1 MTNRMSN
8 LDRTLH
14 LVRALTESIE
24 GLTLDE
30 MASEVSV
37 KRRTVERMRD
47 VIQMHFDL
55 DDITYGRSK
64 RFRIRIPGAHTRPNA
79 QEVAALQAV
88 VDAGQRDGTP
98 QSDGLRACFP
108 RSRRRSTPASGKG
121 WTMTS
126 IC

>member
-30 MASEVSV
+30 MASEVGV

-64 RFRIRIPGAHTRPNA
+64 RFRIRIPAAHEA
-79 QEVAALQAV
+79 QC
-88 VDAGQRDGTP
+88 AG
-98 QSDGLRACFP
+98 
-108 RSRRRSTPASGKG
+108 SRRIAGGGGRRST
-121 WTMTS
+121 
-126 IC
+126 